1 MIKSASRTP
10 PELRFP
16 NRLELVKRTGVEIAK
31 TIGQFGT
38 NVGGGRPLIAWFGD
52 FQITYFTPF
61 NQPTAWLRINWDDS
75 TVRLHLCGLTIA
87 SKRGSCLHVLWNDQA
102 RLVEWFRDPSK
113 EEWDRRLRKQWLD
126 EKKQRARFALRY
138 AR

>member
-1 MIKSASRTP
+1 MIKSASRTS

-38 NVGGGRPLIAWFGD
+38 NVGHGRPLIAWFRD
-52 FQITYFTPF
+52 SKIISFTPF
-61 NQPTAWLRINWDDS
+61 NQPTAWQRINWDDR
-75 TVRLHLCGLTIA
+75 TVKLHLCGLTIS

-113 EEWDRRLRKQWLD
+113 DEWDRRLREQWLD
-126 EKKQRARFALRY
+126 EKKRRARFELRY